1 MKKIIIMLAVAISS
15 LTVFAS
21 DKNVNSTVLNA
32 FNKEF
37 AGAKDVQ
44 WTSTSDYY
52 KAAFVYNGQNVNA
65 FYKVDGEF
73 IAMTRNI
80 TSLELPVNLQTNLK
94 NNYSKYWI
102 TDLFEVSSNEGTSY
116 YITMEKAEA
125 KLVLKSDGPG
135 KWGVFKKMTKI

>member
-15 LTVFAS
+15 LTAFAS

-80 TSLELPVNLQTNLK
+80 TSLELPINLQTNLK

-116 YITMEKAEA
+116 YITMEKADA
-125 KLVLKSDGPG
+125 KLVLKSNGSG
-135 KWGVFKKMTKI
+135 KWDVFRKMTKI

>member
-15 LTVFAS
+15 LTAFAS

-80 TSLELPVNLQTNLK
+80 TSLELPINLQTNLK

-116 YITMEKAEA
+116 YITMEKADA
-125 KLVLKSDGPG
+125 KLILKSDGSG
-135 KWGVFKKMTKI
+135 KWDVFRKMTKI